1 MMKIQEM
8 AIIFVIIMLP
18 ISIIL
23 SAYTQFQIQTLNNQ
37 ILYDTKLT
45 SSTFDAIKAFQL
57 NTANSTLQDISDSKI
72 RDIEASVKTFKNSMV
87 STFRLNGYTEDDLN
101 NYIPAL
107 VYTMYDGFYIYS
119 PYENTVDSTGT
130 VKTTSGDTIYGLK
143 PYISYSCRYVRGTT
157 DVVITYTLDN
167 YITIQGMVNETY
179 TNKSGYLI
187 DNIDVG
193 TSVTYNTV
201 TIDDTETMKE
211 YVPDAGGD
219 IKEYQYV
226 KYNGTKYYYDEKY
239 EGYTEDPSAP
249 KPKGQIFY
257 YANGTFTQYAKNSTE
272 NDRFLELYPK
282 KNDSHTR
289 TIQYKEFNGQTRGET
304 YPLVE
309 YNGVDYYFDKD
320 AYSFFYYENNDTNNK
335 RYQIK
340 GDKTYNDMKN
350 AIENNSSA
358 KNYYK
363 KAQEFTKYVEEN
375 LGELT
380 FENAREYTINE
391 NGTIEDEGPIWP
403 ENKRKIFPKYTG
415 IATDINIE
423 NKSSNFNQHRLEVIR
438 HTIEKNL
445 SIAIKN
451 YNTYSSVQDIEFQM
465 PKLKEQ
471 EWDLVMNN
479 ISLISFVQG
488 LDIGG
493 KIYNGYA
500 IVNNTESKEVVQEG
514 RIFIL
519 GADGY
524 YHKIGDRYLE
534 ENADNV
540 VTSKPAGRLN
550 LDFKRQNM
558 TIEGKN
564 QTIYYYPVKYDLK
577 NSYKGSYDSIVTQN
591 NVEDVNDIY
600 KYVSDKNDNLKK
612 AFYMAIAR
620 EREAT
625 YKSATTSVK

>member
-1 MMKIQEM
+1 
-8 AIIFVIIMLP
+8 
-18 ISIIL
+18 
-23 SAYTQFQIQTLNNQ
+23 
-37 ILYDTKLT
+37 
-45 SSTFDAIKAFQL
+45 
-57 NTANSTLQDISDSKI
+57 
-72 RDIEASVKTFKNSMV
+72 
-87 STFRLNGYTEDDLN
+87 
-101 NYIPAL
+101 
-107 VYTMYDGFYIYS
+107 
-119 PYENTVDSTGT
+119 
-130 VKTTSGDTIYGLK
+130 
-143 PYISYSCRYVRGTT
+143 
-157 DVVITYTLDN
+157 
-167 YITIQGMVNETY
+167 
-179 TNKSGYLI
+179 
-187 DNIDVG
+187 
-193 TSVTYNTV
+193 
-201 TIDDTETMKE
+201 MKE
-211 YVPDAGGD
+211 
-219 IKEYQYV
+219 
-226 KYNGTKYYYDEKY
+226 
-239 EGYTEDPSAP
+239 
-249 KPKGQIFY
+249 
-257 YANGTFTQYAKNSTE
+257 
-272 NDRFLELYPK
+272 
-282 KNDSHTR
+282 
-289 TIQYKEFNGQTRGET
+289 
-304 YPLVE
+304 
-309 YNGVDYYFDKD
+309 
-320 AYSFFYYENNDTNNK
+320 
-335 RYQIK
+335 
-340 GDKTYNDMKN
+340 
-350 AIENNSSA
+350 AITNNSSA
-358 KNYYK
+358 KDYYIE
-363 KAQEFTKYVEEN
+363 AQEFTKYVEDN

-558 TIEGKN
+558 TIEGTN
-564 QTIYYYPVKYDLK
+564 QTIYYYPVKYDLN

-600 KYVSDKNDNLKK
+600 KYVSDKNYNLKK

>member
-119 PYENTVDSTGT
+119 PYDNTTITTINNNDT
-130 VKTTSGDTIYGLK
+130 VTSKGIIYGLK
-143 PYISYSCRYVRGTT
+143 PYISYSCRYKRDAENT

-167 YITIQGMVNETY
+167 YITIQGIVKGKY

-187 DNIDVG
+187 DNIGVIG
-193 TSVTYNTV
+193 ESVTYNGV
-201 TIDDTETMKE
+201 QIDDKENMTE
-211 YVPDAGGD
+211 YVPDANGD
-219 IKEYQYV
+219 IKEYPYV
-226 KYNGTKYYYDEKY
+226 KYNGTKYYYDEEY

-289 TIQYKEFNGQTRGET
+289 TIQYKEFNGQTRDET

-340 GDKTYNDMKN
+340 GDKTYNDMRN

-363 KAQEFTKYVEEN
+363 KAQEFTEYVETK
-375 LGELT
+375 LGSLT
-380 FENAREYTINE
+380 FGDAVEDG
-391 NGTIEDEGPIWP
+391 GTIWKD
-403 ENKRKIFPKYTG
+403 NDRKIFQKKDDASKNP
-415 IATDINIE
+415 NIE

-519 GADGY
+519 GNDGY

-534 ENADNV
+534 DVDHV

-558 TIEGKN
+558 TIEGTN
-564 QTIYYYPVKYDLK
+564 QKIYYYPVKYKVDTNLYS
-577 NSYKGSYDSIVTQN
+577 SYKGSYDSIVTQN
-591 NVEDVNDIY
+591 NVEDIDDIY
-600 KYVSDKNDNLKK
+600 AYIKDQNDSLKK

>member
-87 STFRLNGYTEDDLN
+87 STFRLNGYTEEDLN

-130 VKTTSGDTIYGLK
+130 VRTTSGDTIYGLK

-179 TNKSGYLI
+179 INKSGYLI
-187 DNIDVG
+187 DNIEVIG
-193 TSVTYNTV
+193 ESVTYNGV
-201 TIDDTETMKE
+201 QIDDKENMTE
-211 YVPDAGGD
+211 YVPDANGY

-226 KYNGTKYYYDEKY
+226 KYNGTKYYYDKAY

-340 GDKTYNDMKN
+340 GDKTYNDMRN
-350 AIENNSSA
+350 AIEKNSSA

-363 KAQEFTKYVEEN
+363 KAQEFTKYVETN
-375 LGELT
+375 LKNLT
-380 FENAREYTINE
+380 FGDAVEDG
-391 NGTIEDEGPIWP
+391 GTIW
-403 ENKRKIFPKYTG
+403 ENDSRKIFPEYTG
-415 IATDINIE
+415 ISTGTNIE

-534 ENADNV
+534 EDADNV

-558 TIEGKN
+558 TIEGTN
-564 QTIYYYPVKYDLK
+564 QTIYYYPVKYDSN

-591 NVEDVNDIY
+591 NVEDIDDIY
-600 KYVSDKNDNLKK
+600 EYINRQNASLKK

>member
-289 TIQYKEFNGQTRGET
+289 TIKYKEFNGQTRGET

-403 ENKRKIFPKYTG
+403 ENKRKIFPRYTG

-600 KYVSDKNDNLKK
+600 KYVSDKNYNLKK

>member
-130 VKTTSGDTIYGLK
+130 VRTTSGDTIYGLK

-167 YITIQGMVNETY
+167 YITIQGMVNGTY

-211 YVPDAGGD
+211 YVPDAGGN

-350 AIENNSSA
+350 AIEKNSSA

-403 ENKRKIFPKYTG
+403 ENKRKIFPRYTG

-558 TIEGKN
+558 TIEGTN
-564 QTIYYYPVKYDLK
+564 QTIYYYPVKYDLN

-600 KYVSDKNDNLKK
+600 KYVSDKNYNLKK